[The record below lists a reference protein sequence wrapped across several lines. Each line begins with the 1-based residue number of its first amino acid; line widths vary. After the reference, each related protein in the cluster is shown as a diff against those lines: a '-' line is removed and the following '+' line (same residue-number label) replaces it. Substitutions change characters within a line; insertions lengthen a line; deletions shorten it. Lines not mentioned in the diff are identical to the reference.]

1 MGIARQQKVTMAGDS
16 MMKDKAKTTGIMQEV
31 MARQMVDGQHKMMMK
46 K

>member
-1 MGIARQQKVTMAGDS
+1 MGIARQEKVMMAGDS